1 MRIVRTTSMYGM
13 GGPSLTTC
21 SRAERAERAERAV
34 ITCIIQLH
42 NHYLIDALRT
52 YYLHTYVGIVPGSVH
67 LVNSAAYKV

>member
-21 SRAERAERAERAV
+21 SRAERAERAV